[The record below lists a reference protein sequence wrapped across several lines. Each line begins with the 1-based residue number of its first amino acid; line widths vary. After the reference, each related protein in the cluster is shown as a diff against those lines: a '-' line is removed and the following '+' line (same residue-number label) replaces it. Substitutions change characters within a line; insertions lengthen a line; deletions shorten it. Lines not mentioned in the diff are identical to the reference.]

1 MEVVSPA
8 GCPESV
14 VAAVQNGAD
23 AVYMG
28 LKDYN
33 LQKNAV
39 NFTLPELGR
48 AIEYCRVRGVKTYL
62 TLNMLST
69 NEELPIIAERAKTAC
84 RYGIDAIII
93 QDLGV
98 FSAVRQA
105 APHVPV
111 FAGAQMGIH
120 NLEGVKMAAA
130 MGFRRVTLSRM
141 LSRKRLS
148 QICQKAPIEV
158 EAIVHG
164 NLCIGYS
171 GQCYLSTI
179 TDKKSEN
186 RGVCARPCERSF
198 VSGNNTPGYPLSLKD
213 YCLAHYLAELKNIG
227 LTAVKIEGRARRPEY
242 SAIVTA
248 IYSKAITSGRQPRT
262 DELAVLPKAFSP
274 QGFTDGY
281 YTSRINADM
290 LGAPTEE
297 NKGDSVIFATAR
309 KNYLNGEFQRVPV
322 RFVGEI
328 KEGRRAKIGA
338 IDDRGNTS
346 VVYGALPQLAFH
358 KQLTLASLQTQL
370 HITRGTPFKCVG
382 VKGKVAPGLALKL
395 SDFDQMRRDLLE
407 DLLKQRKHFESR
419 VEGEFIPAQY
429 DSGYSEPP
437 VLTISVSKLS
447 QLSKDILEIKPKI
460 LYIPV
465 TEFDFESELLKDFLD
480 DEDITVSAIIP
491 RILHDNERAKISEA
505 LTAAAKNGVTEALV
519 GNLGHILFARGHG
532 LEVRGDFGFNVYNT
546 ESLVVLRNLRL
557 KSAALSF
564 EMKLSEIRQMPKP
577 LDTELIVYGR
587 LPLMITESCIIKNC
601 TGVCAC
607 DNFSGL
613 RDEEGAL
620 YPVLPELGCRN
631 VVYSPNKL
639 FMADQ
644 RRATSNLGLWAERLM
659 FTTEN
664 AVECA
669 AVAKRYAGDGTFEP
683 LGHFRGVYF
692 TGVE

>member
-1 MEVVSPA
+1 MEIISPA

-33 LQKNAV
+33 SLKNAV
-39 NFTLPELGR
+39 NFTPSELGR
-48 AIEYCRVRGVKTYL
+48 AAEYCRIRGVKTYL
-62 TLNMLST
+62 CLNTMST
-69 NEELPIIAERAKTAC
+69 DEELSIIADRAKMAC
-84 RYGIDAIII
+84 RYGIDAIIVG
-93 QDLGV
+93 DLGV
-98 FSAVRQA
+98 FSAVRHA
-105 APHVPV
+105 VPYVPV

-130 MGFRRVTLSRM
+130 MGFRRVTVSRM
-141 LSRKRLS
+141 LSRKRLAY
-148 QICQKAPIEV
+148 ICQYAPIEV

-164 NLCIGYS
+164 ELCIAHS
-171 GQCYLSTI
+171 GMCYLSTI

-198 VSGNNTPGYPLSLKD
+198 VSGNNTPGHPLSLKD
-213 YCLAHYLAELKNIG
+213 QCLAHYLAELKKIG
-227 LTAVKIEGRARRPEY
+227 LTAVKIEGRSRRPEY

-248 IYSKAITSGRQPRT
+248 IYSKAITSGKQPRT
-262 DELAVLPKAFSP
+262 DELSVLPKVFSP

-281 YTSRINADM
+281 FTSRINADM
-290 LGAPTEE
+290 LGVPARE
-297 NKGDSVIFATAR
+297 NKSDNVIFATAR

-328 KEGRRAKIGA
+328 AEGRQAKIGA

-346 VVYGALPQLAFH
+346 VVYGALPQQAFH
-358 KQLTLASLQTQL
+358 KELTLASLQTQL
-370 HITRGTPFKCVG
+370 HKTRGTPFKCAG
-382 VKGKVAPGLALKL
+382 VKGSVAPGLALRL
-395 SDFDQMRRDLLE
+395 SDFDQMRRALLA
-407 DLLKQRKHFESR
+407 DLLKQRKHLEPR
-419 VEGEFIPAQY
+419 AEGEFSHTEY
-429 DSGYSEPP
+429 DLNHSEPP
-437 VLTISVSKLS
+437 ALTISVTKLS
-447 QLSKDILEIKPKI
+447 QLSRDILELKPKI

-465 TEFDFESELLKDFLD
+465 AEFDFDSELLKEFLE

-491 RILHDNERAKISEA
+491 RIMHDNESAKISLA
-505 LTAAAKNGVTEALV
+505 LVDAVKNGVTEALV
-519 GNLGHILFARGHG
+519 GNLGHIQFCRGHG
-532 LEVRGDFGFNVYNT
+532 LEVRGDFGFNVYNS
-546 ESLVVLRNLRL
+546 ESLMVLRNLGL
-557 KSAALSF
+557 KSAVLSF
-564 EMKLSEIRQMPKP
+564 EMKLSEIRAMTKP

-601 TGVCAC
+601 LEVCAC
-607 DNFSGL
+607 DNFPGL
-613 RDEEGAL
+613 RDEEGSL
-620 YPVLPELGCRN
+620 FPILPEPGCRN
-631 VVYSPNKL
+631 VVLSPNKL

-644 RRATSNLGLWAERLM
+644 RRATHNLGLWAERLM

-669 AVAKRYAGDGTFEP
+669 AVAKRYAGDGNFEP
-683 LGHFRGVYF
+683 LGHFRGAYF